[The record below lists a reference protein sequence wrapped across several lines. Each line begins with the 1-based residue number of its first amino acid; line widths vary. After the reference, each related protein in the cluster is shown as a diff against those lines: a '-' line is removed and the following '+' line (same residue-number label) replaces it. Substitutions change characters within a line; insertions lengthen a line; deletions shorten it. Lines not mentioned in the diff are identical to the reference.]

1 MRREVNRL
9 ARCSRGK
16 KTRSQAGAL
25 THLTTASQLSPQGSV
40 GWLGGQQDRTGRERE
55 RENACLD
62 LKVVVIRQTGWREG
76 GRVVTQVPAGSQ
88 QLLTS
93 NTTLLLLIKTAQTRE
108 RRERDKQIKKIN
120 LSQLSDSIS

>member
-1 MRREVNRL
+1 MFPRQENKKPGWSIDPPNHSQPTQSSGLSWL
-9 ARCSRGK
+9 AGRP
-16 KTRSQAGAL
+16 AG
-25 THLTTASQLSPQGSV
+25 
-40 GWLGGQQDRTGRERE
+40 QDRERERE

-108 RRERDKQIKKIN
+108 RREG
-120 LSQLSDSIS
+120 QLRERQTN